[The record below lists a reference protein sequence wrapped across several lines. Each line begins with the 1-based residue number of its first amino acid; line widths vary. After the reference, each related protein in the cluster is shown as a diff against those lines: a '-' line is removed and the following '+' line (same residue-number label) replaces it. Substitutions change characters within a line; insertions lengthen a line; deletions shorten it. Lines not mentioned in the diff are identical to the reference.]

1 MYIHIYKMSVCVYM
15 YIYIYAYT
23 YTHTHTHTHTHTR
36 MTPFE
41 FGQKTPMVSVSTGE
55 AEGDMTFQN
64 IPAPS
69 LQGET
74 GEG

>member
-1 MYIHIYKMSVCVYM
+1 MYIH
-15 YIYIYAYT
+15 T
-23 YTHTHTHTHTHTR
+23 YSC

-41 FGQKTPMVSVSTGE
+41 FGQKTPMASVSIGE
-55 AEGDMTFQN
+55 AEGDMIVQN

-69 LQGET
+69 LQQET